1 MGYTQ
6 ALINAQAV
14 PDRKDLPLPAVRAY
28 RQSTGK

>member
-14 PDRKDLPLPAVRAY
+14 PGCKDLPLPAVREY
-28 RQSTGK
+28 RQSMGK